1 MLADAME
8 ENDTLILLD
17 VEGNPKMDIFDVR
30 KIQDK
35 LEENRKVYY
44 AERQREFKERRLMQ
58 EEKNISKNLII
69 EQESDLSI
77 KLN

>member
-1 MLADAME
+1 ME